1 MDPTINKL
9 LNKSSNPLLNKIR
22 SSLNKPVTRDVDVDR
37 TNINSSNFDKV
48 PNLKELINQK
58 ESESV
63 YFSDDIDFSKEPTKE
78 EYEKYKEFFTTSSDK
93 YIDFKIKPEN
103 RAKLARRYAPF
114 FKQEGIERSKTFT
127 RQYVPSN
134 YRFNGKVGFLKNNPF
149 IQQYGEVSK
158 YPSGPKPN
166 VSYNDPTYPYRY
178 EVDYNLGRMMQYGL
192 DKVFTDERIDTLVSR
207 VNKNLEFDTVI
218 NNNPTRYI
226 ESEAMIGMD
235 QPPYVGTP
243 DEDTPKKYRTIYSG
257 RLGDLGQMRQVYSRF
272 YPIDRKRQMADVFAS
287 VTGRERDEDAI
298 YADSLNYD
306 YEPRSFQNYNVLE
319 MLNNAYRTP
328 VGIRTI
334 DGSGGTQAE
343 YDPNTNRIFVDKY
356 DGYTS
361 LSRSGYYQTNP
372 LLDTGDNFI
381 SQYSHQMDES
391 DTSLMGLLVHEGG
404 HATGY
409 RGLLS
414 TPHNPNRSPFAPAF
428 RANTSYLTSLDAI
441 LGMTFKKETQTP
453 GKDNYYH
460 DIDMEYG
467 AWSMQNIYQNL
478 DKYEKGEIPTTTRQT
493 DPSRGDNND
502 PLRTFFSNLFKNIK
516 PEKIIK

>member
-22 SSLNKPVTRDVDVDR
+22 SSLNKPVTRDVVVDR

-48 PNLKELINQK
+48 PNLQKLINQK

-78 EYEKYKEFFTTSSDK
+78 EYEKYKEFFSTSSDK

-103 RAKLARRYAPF
+103 RAKLASRYAPF
-114 FKQEGIERSKTFT
+114 FKQEGIERSETFT
-127 RQYVPSN
+127 REYIPSK

-149 IQQYGEVSK
+149 AQQYGEVSK
-158 YPSGPKPN
+158 YPSGPEPN
-166 VSYNDPTYPYRY
+166 HSYSDPTYPYRY

-192 DKVFTDERIDTLVSR
+192 GKVFTDERIDTLVSR
-207 VNKNLEFDTVI
+207 VNKNLDFDTVRAPKT
-218 NNNPTRYI
+218 NNFR
-226 ESEAMIGMD
+226 ESEKAFIGLD

-243 DEDTPKKYRTIYSG
+243 DEDTPKNYKRIYSG
-257 RLGDLGQMRQVYSRF
+257 RINDLDRVDQVYSRF

-328 VGIRTI
+328 VNIRRI
-334 DGSGGTQAE
+334 DGWGGVQGE
-343 YDPNTNRIFVDKY
+343 YDPNTNRISIDRY
-356 DGYTS
+356 DNYTN
-361 LSRSGYYQTNP
+361 LSRGGSYTTNP

-381 SQYSHQMDES
+381 SQYSHKMDES

-409 RGLLS
+409 RGILS
-414 TPHNPNRSPFAPAF
+414 TPQNPNRSFFDPAF

-453 GKDNYYH
+453 GKDDFYH

-478 DKYEKGEIPTTTRQT
+478 GKYEKGEIPTTSRKT
-493 DPSRGDNND
+493 DPSGDNND